1 MESITTK
8 INTANEE
15 LIIGQKED
23 LKENRQRIRVCYNDQ
38 FLRILYQHFQLLITI
53 IIKNRYFST

>member
-23 LKENRQRIRVCYNDQ
+23 LKENRQRIKVCYND
-38 FLRILYQHFQLLITI
+38 QLLITI
-53 IIKNRYFST
+53 IIKKSILFNINSE